1 MRAMRRLILAT
12 STTLFA
18 LLVIAP
24 AAFAVGGEGLLGE
37 TSDADVTWGGF
48 ILIIFFPLFV
58 GFASLLQAHLEKRK
72 HARDDA
78 RKARERPSEGRGGG

>member
-12 STTLFA
+12 AGTLAA
-18 LLVIAP
+18 LLLVTP

-37 TSDADVTWGGF
+37 TSDATITWAAF
-48 ILIIFFPLFV
+48 ILIIAFPVFITL
-58 GFASLLQAHLEKRK
+58 ASILQAHLEKRK

-78 RKARERPSEGRGGG
+78 RKARERSAEWRGGW